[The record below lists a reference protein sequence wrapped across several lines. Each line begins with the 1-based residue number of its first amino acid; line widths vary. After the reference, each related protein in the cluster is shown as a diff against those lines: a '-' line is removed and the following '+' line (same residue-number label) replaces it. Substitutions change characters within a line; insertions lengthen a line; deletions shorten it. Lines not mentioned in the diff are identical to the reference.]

1 MYRDPG
7 VPDNQRDP
15 GNGQLIARDHP
26 RVMMVNPDGT
36 RREIGPDDRHTINP
50 YTLGQ
55 LDAQRRAP
63 RSPLYD
69 SPADAQRYAAGWLE
83 HDLHRPVPNVLH
95 PRWRWLPLIRL
106 WRQLRRRR

>member
-1 MYRDPG
+1 
-7 VPDNQRDP
+7 
-15 GNGQLIARDHP
+15 
-26 RVMMVNPDGT
+26 MMVNPDGT

-63 RSPLYD
+63 GPPLYD
-69 SPADAQRYAAGWLE
+69 SPADAQRYAGGWLE
-83 HDLHRPVPNVLH
+83 HDLHRPVPDVLH
-95 PRWRWLPLIRL
+95 PRWRWLPVIRV